1 MEKVNDFTIRKQ
13 YIREKDYIVWEYED
27 SFNTMYLYKE
37 YIERGQLQKWNER
50 NFPPTIKQLEVRRKA
65 ETVLPASIYD
75 FPDLEYL
82 VISPQLIKKIDWSH
96 FKNLIALQTE
106 KLNWTMKDEI
116 LSNLLYLS
124 VLQGSIKFK
133 QKNLPKLRSII
144 CKYTDEVMNELLS
157 YKRLD
162 NIIFYAVNDTN
173 VLDQL
178 SELEDLNH
186 LSINSGKITSLKGIS
201 KIKGLEFLQIA
212 SLSHLTD
219 ISELAEMDSLQE
231 LWINTCKYISSW
243 EFLLEMKSLKKLSLF
258 SCGKIYPNEKILSTL
273 KERRV
278 KVFWYYLVI

>member
-1 MEKVNDFTIRKQ
+1 MERVNDFTIRKE
-13 YIREKDYIVWEYED
+13 YPREKDYIIWEYD
-27 SFNTMYLYKE
+27 NSFSTMHLCKKW
-37 YIERGQLQKWNER
+37 IEKGQLQKWNER
-50 NFPPTIKQLEVRRKA
+50 KFPPSVKQLEIRRKD
-65 ETVLPASIYD
+65 ETTLPASIYD

-82 VISPQLIKKIDWSH
+82 IISPQLIKKIDWSH
-96 FKNLIALQTE
+96 FKNLIALETE

-116 LSNLLYLS
+116 FPNLLYLC
-124 VLQGSIKFK
+124 VLQGGIKFK

-178 SELEDLNH
+178 SGLEDLNH
-186 LSINSGKITSLKGIS
+186 LSINSGKITSLKSIS
-201 KIKGLEFLQIA
+201 KIRGLEFLQIA
-212 SLSHLTD
+212 TLSHLTD

-258 SCGKIYPNEKILSTL
+258 GCGKNRPNEKILSAL
-273 KERRV
+273 EESGV
-278 KVFWYYLVI
+278 KVF

>member
-1 MEKVNDFTIRKQ
+1 MERVNDFTIRKE
-13 YIREKDYIVWEYED
+13 YPREKDYIIWEYD
-27 SFNTMYLYKE
+27 NSFSTMHLCKKW
-37 YIERGQLQKWNER
+37 IEKGQLQKWNER
-50 NFPPTIKQLEVRRKA
+50 KFPPSVKQLEIRRKD
-65 ETVLPASIYD
+65 ETTFPASIYD

-82 VISPQLIKKIDWSH
+82 IISPQLIKKIDWSH
-96 FKNLIALQTE
+96 FKNLIALETE

-116 LSNLLYLS
+116 FPNLLYLC

-178 SELEDLNH
+178 SGLEDLNH
-186 LSINSGKITSLKGIS
+186 LSINSGKITSLKSIS
-201 KIKGLEFLQIA
+201 KIRGLEFLQIA
-212 SLSHLTD
+212 TLSHLTD

-273 KERRV
+273 KGRGV
-278 KVFWYYLVI
+278 KVF

>member
-1 MEKVNDFTIRKQ
+1 MERVNDFTIRKE
-13 YIREKDYIVWEYED
+13 YPREKDYIIWEYD
-27 SFNTMYLYKE
+27 NSFSTMHLCKKW
-37 YIERGQLQKWNER
+37 IEKGQLQKWNER
-50 NFPPTIKQLEVRRKA
+50 KFPPSVKQLEIRRKD
-65 ETVLPASIYD
+65 ETTLPASIYD
-75 FPDLEYL
+75 FSDLEYL
-82 VISPQLIKKIDWSH
+82 IISPQLIKKIDWNH
-96 FKNLIALQTE
+96 FKNLIALETE

-116 LSNLLYLS
+116 FPNLLYLS

-178 SELEDLNH
+178 SGLEDLNH

-201 KIKGLEFLQIA
+201 KIRGVEYLQIA
-212 SLSHLTD
+212 TLSHLTD

-273 KERRV
+273 KGRGV
-278 KVFWYYLVI
+278 KVF

>member
-1 MEKVNDFTIRKQ
+1 MEKVNDFTIRKE
-13 YIREKDYIVWEYED
+13 YPREKDYIIWEYD
-27 SFNTMYLYKE
+27 NNFSTMHLCKKW
-37 YIERGQLQKWNER
+37 IEKGQLQKWNER
-50 NFPPTIKQLEVRRKA
+50 KFPPSVKQLEIRRKD
-65 ETVLPASIYD
+65 ETTLPASIYD

-82 VISPQLIKKIDWSH
+82 IISPQLIKKIDWSH
-96 FKNLIALQTE
+96 FKNLIALETE

-116 LSNLLYLS
+116 FPNLLYLS

-178 SELEDLNH
+178 SGLEDLNH
-186 LSINSGKITSLKGIS
+186 LSINSGKITSLKSIS
-201 KIKGLEFLQIA
+201 KIRGLEFLQIA
-212 SLSHLTD
+212 TLSHLTD

-273 KERRV
+273 KGRGV
-278 KVFWYYLVI
+278 KVF

>member
-1 MEKVNDFTIRKQ
+1 MEKVNDITIRKE
-13 YIREKDYIVWEYED
+13 YPREKDYIVWEYED
-27 SFNTMYLYKE
+27 SFNTMFVYKDF
-37 YIERGQLQKWNER
+37 IEKGQLQKWNER
-50 NFPPTIKQLEVRRKA
+50 NFSSTVKQLEIRRKN
-65 ETVLPASIYD
+65 ETTLPASIYD

-82 VISPQLIKKIDWSH
+82 IISPQLIKKIDWSY
-96 FKNLIALQTE
+96 FKNLIALETE

-116 LSNLLYLS
+116 FPNLLYLC

-173 VLDQL
+173 VLEQL
-178 SELEDLNH
+178 SGLEDLNH
-186 LSINSGKITSLKGIS
+186 FSINSGKITSLKGIS

-219 ISELAEMDSLQE
+219 INELAEMDSLQE

-258 SCGKIYPNEKILSTL
+258 SCGKIYPSEKILSTL
-273 KERRV
+273 KGRGV
-278 KVFWYYLVI
+278 KVF

>member
-1 MEKVNDFTIRKQ
+1 MERVNDFTIRKE
-13 YIREKDYIVWEYED
+13 YPREKDYIIWEYD
-27 SFNTMYLYKE
+27 NSFSTMHLCKKW
-37 YIERGQLQKWNER
+37 IEKGQLQKWNER
-50 NFPPTIKQLEVRRKA
+50 KFPPSVKQLEIRRKD
-65 ETVLPASIYD
+65 ETTLPASIYD

-82 VISPQLIKKIDWSH
+82 IISPQLIKKIDWSH
-96 FKNLIALQTE
+96 FKNLIALETE

-116 LSNLLYLS
+116 FPNLLYLC

-178 SELEDLNH
+178 SGLEDLNH
-186 LSINSGKITSLKGIS
+186 LSINSGKITSLKSIS
-201 KIKGLEFLQIA
+201 KIRGLEFLQIA
-212 SLSHLTD
+212 TLSHLTD

-273 KERRV
+273 KGREV
-278 KVFWYYLVI
+278 KVF

>member
-1 MEKVNDFTIRKQ
+1 MERVNDFTIRKE
-13 YIREKDYIVWEYED
+13 YPREKDYIIWEYD
-27 SFNTMYLYKE
+27 NSFSTMHLCKKW
-37 YIERGQLQKWNER
+37 IEKGQLQKWNER
-50 NFPPTIKQLEVRRKA
+50 KFPPSVKQLEIRRKD
-65 ETVLPASIYD
+65 ETTLPASIYD

-82 VISPQLIKKIDWSH
+82 IISPQLIKKIDWNH
-96 FKNLIALQTE
+96 FKNLIALETE

-116 LSNLLYLS
+116 FPNLLYLS

-178 SELEDLNH
+178 SGLEDLNH

-201 KIKGLEFLQIA
+201 KIRGVEYLQIA
-212 SLSHLTD
+212 TLSHLTD

-273 KERRV
+273 KGRGV
-278 KVFWYYLVI
+278 KVF

>member
-1 MEKVNDFTIRKQ
+1 MEKVNDITIRKQ
-13 YIREKDYIVWEYED
+13 YPREKDYIVWEYED
-27 SFNTMYLYKE
+27 SFNTMYVYKDF
-37 YIERGQLQKWNER
+37 IEKGQLQKWNER
-50 NFPPTIKQLEVRRKA
+50 NFPLTIKQLEVRRKA
-65 ETVLPASIYD
+65 ETVLPACIYD
-75 FPDLEYL
+75 FPNLEYL
-82 VISPQLIKKIDWSH
+82 LISPQLIKKIDWSH
-96 FKNLIALQTE
+96 FKNLIALETE
-106 KLNWTMKDEI
+106 KLNWTIKDEI
-116 LSNLLYLS
+116 FPNLLYLC

-178 SELEDLNH
+178 SGLEDLNH

-201 KIKGLEFLQIA
+201 KIRGLEFLQIA
-212 SLSHLTD
+212 TLSHLTD
-219 ISELAEMDSLQE
+219 ISELAKMNSLQE

-273 KERRV
+273 KGRGV
-278 KVFWYYLVI
+278 KVF

>member
-1 MEKVNDFTIRKQ
+1 MERVNDFTIRKE
-13 YIREKDYIVWEYED
+13 YPREKDYIIWEYD
-27 SFNTMYLYKE
+27 NSFSTMHLCKKW
-37 YIERGQLQKWNER
+37 IEKGQLQKWNER
-50 NFPPTIKQLEVRRKA
+50 KFPPSVKQLEIRRKD
-65 ETVLPASIYD
+65 ETTLPASIYD

-82 VISPQLIKKIDWSH
+82 IISPQLIKKIDWSH
-96 FKNLIALQTE
+96 FKNLIALETE

-116 LSNLLYLS
+116 FPNLLYLC

-178 SELEDLNH
+178 SGLEDLNH

-201 KIKGLEFLQIA
+201 KIRGLEFLQIA
-212 SLSHLTD
+212 TLSHLTD
-219 ISELAEMDSLQE
+219 ISELTEMDSLQE

-258 SCGKIYPNEKILSTL
+258 GCGKNRPNEKILSAL
-273 KERRV
+273 EESGV
-278 KVFWYYLVI
+278 KVF

>member
-1 MEKVNDFTIRKQ
+1 MERVNDFTTRKE
-13 YIREKDYIVWEYED
+13 YPREKDYIIWEYD
-27 SFNTMYLYKE
+27 NSFSTMHLCKKW
-37 YIERGQLQKWNER
+37 IEKGQLQKWNER
-50 NFPPTIKQLEVRRKA
+50 KFPPSVKQLEIRRKD
-65 ETVLPASIYD
+65 ETTLPASIYD

-82 VISPQLIKKIDWSH
+82 IISPQLIKKIDWSH
-96 FKNLIALQTE
+96 FKNLIALETE

-116 LSNLLYLS
+116 FPNLLYLC

-178 SELEDLNH
+178 SGLEDLNH

-201 KIKGLEFLQIA
+201 KIRGLDFLQIA
-212 SLSHLTD
+212 TLSHLTD
-219 ISELAEMDSLQE
+219 ISELTEMDSLQE

-258 SCGKIYPNEKILSTL
+258 GCGKNRPNEKILSAL
-273 KERRV
+273 EESGV
-278 KVFWYYLVI
+278 KVF

>member
-1 MEKVNDFTIRKQ
+1 MKKVNSTTIRKK
-13 YIREKDYIVWEYED
+13 YPREKDYIVWEYED
-27 SFNTMYLYKE
+27 SFNTMYVYKDF
-37 YIERGQLQKWNER
+37 IEKGQLQKWNER
-50 NFPPTIKQLEVRRKA
+50 NFPSTVKQLQIRRKN
-65 ETVLPASIYD
+65 ETDLPACTYD
-75 FPDLEYL
+75 FPNLEYL
-82 VISPQLIKKIDWSH
+82 LISPQLIKKIDWSH

-116 LSNLLYLS
+116 FPNLLYLC

-133 QKNLPKLRSII
+133 QKNLPKLRSIS
-144 CKYTDEVMNELLS
+144 CKYSDEVMNELLY

-162 NIIFYAVNDTN
+162 ETVFYAVNNTD

-178 SELEDLNH
+178 SGLEDLNR
-186 LSINSGKITSLKGIS
+186 LSINSGKIISLKGIS
-201 KIKGLEFLQIA
+201 KIRGVEYLQIA
-212 SLSHLTD
+212 TLSHLTD

-273 KERRV
+273 KGRGV
-278 KVFWYYLVI
+278 KVF

>member
-1 MEKVNDFTIRKQ
+1 MERVNDFTIRKE
-13 YIREKDYIVWEYED
+13 YPREKDYIIWEYD
-27 SFNTMYLYKE
+27 NSFSTMHLCKKW
-37 YIERGQLQKWNER
+37 IEKGQLQKWNER
-50 NFPPTIKQLEVRRKA
+50 KFPPSVKQLEIRRKD
-65 ETVLPASIYD
+65 ETTLPASIYD

-82 VISPQLIKKIDWSH
+82 IISPQLIKKIDWSH
-96 FKNLIALQTE
+96 FKNLIALETE

-116 LSNLLYLS
+116 FPNLLYLC
-124 VLQGSIKFK
+124 VLQGGIKFK

-173 VLDQL
+173 VLDRL

-219 ISELAEMDSLQE
+219 ISELAEMDSLQA

-258 SCGKIYPNEKILSTL
+258 GCGKNRPNEKILFALEESG
-273 KERRV
+273 V
-278 KVFWYYLVI
+278 KVF

>member
-1 MEKVNDFTIRKQ
+1 MYVYKDFIEK
-13 YIREKDYIVWEYED
+13 
-27 SFNTMYLYKE
+27 
-37 YIERGQLQKWNER
+37 GQLQKWNER
-50 NFPPTIKQLEVRRKA
+50 NFPSTIKQLEIRRKN
-65 ETVLPASIYD
+65 ETDLPASIYD

-82 VISPQLIKKIDWSH
+82 IISPQLIKKIDWNH
-96 FKNLIALQTE
+96 FKNLIALETE

-116 LSNLLYLS
+116 FPNLLYLS

-133 QKNLPKLRSII
+133 QKNLPKHRSII

-178 SELEDLNH
+178 SGLEDLNH

-201 KIKGLEFLQIA
+201 KIRGVEYLQIA
-212 SLSHLTD
+212 TLSHLTD

-273 KERRV
+273 KGRGV
-278 KVFWYYLVI
+278 KVF

>member
-1 MEKVNDFTIRKQ
+1 MERVNDITIRKE
-13 YIREKDYIVWEYED
+13 YPREKDYIVWEYED
-27 SFNTMYLYKE
+27 SFNTMYVYKDF
-37 YIERGQLQKWNER
+37 IEKGQLQKWNER
-50 NFPPTIKQLEVRRKA
+50 NFPSTIKQLEVRRKA
-65 ETVLPASIYD
+65 ETVLPACIYD
-75 FPDLEYL
+75 FPNLEYL
-82 VISPQLIKKIDWSH
+82 SISPQLIKKINWGH
-96 FKNLIALQTE
+96 FKNLIALETE

-116 LSNLLYLS
+116 FPNLLYLC

-173 VLDQL
+173 VLDRL
-178 SELEDLNH
+178 SELEGLNH

-258 SCGKIYPNEKILSTL
+258 SCGKNRPNEKILSAL
-273 KERRV
+273 EESGV
-278 KVFWYYLVI
+278 KVF